1 MELIVL
7 SFIEYFYSVLS
18 LITGLLRDIYGSYV
32 STFHMC
38 GCLCYIGGILVL
50 LIPVVKKKLED
61 KHEGQK
67 KKEMENLTA

>member
-1 MELIVL
+1 MI
-7 SFIEYFYSVLS
+7 SRFIEYFHYVLF
-18 LITGLLRDIYGSYV
+18 LFTGLLRDIYGSYV

-61 KHEGQK
+61 NHEGQK